1 MGGILFP
8 LYLVKLGI
16 DNCSVHVF
24 SLSTFH
30 VNHCVV
36 FVEARIL
43 EYHISLVVWIKM
55 VIICI
60 ILCSPPCRPCG
71 RTCRQQPKLRVPS
84 SCCFLQS
91 KNDFTFFLHSK
102 KTFTFPPLKK
112 LFTPFIQIPG
122 GRIYSGSFN
131 ITNFSP
137 VNAPAPASA
146 SSGA

>member
-36 FVEARIL
+36 FVEARFL
-43 EYHISLVVWIKM
+43 EYHISKLCGSRWLSYASSYVHLLVVHVVELVGSSQSSESHHRVVSCKAKM
-55 VIICI
+55 IS
-60 ILCSPPCRPCG
+60 LFFF
-71 RTCRQQPKLRVPS
+71 TAKKLS
-84 SCCFLQS
+84 LF
-91 KNDFTFFLHSK
+91 HH
-102 KTFTFPPLKK
+102 LKK
-112 LFTPFIQIPG
+112 LFTPYFQIPG